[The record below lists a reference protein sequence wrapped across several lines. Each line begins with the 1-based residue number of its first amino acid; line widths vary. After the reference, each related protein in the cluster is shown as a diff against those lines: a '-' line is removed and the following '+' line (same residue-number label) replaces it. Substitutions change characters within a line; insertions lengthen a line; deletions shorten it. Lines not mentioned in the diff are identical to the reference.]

1 MHEEWLKYAQ
11 MDLDSAEFLRNMK
24 PTPIEVICY
33 HCEQASEK
41 LLKAVLVASN
51 IEPPKTHDLIVL
63 CKKCTELD
71 PSFDS
76 LAEACIELSPYGVQT
91 RYPSNLDLSN
101 TDMQCAISMCH
112 LIDKFVRI
120 KLKNKSSL

>member
-1 MHEEWLKYAQ
+1 MVKICTNGFRLCRIFTQHEANANRK
-11 MDLDSAEFLRNMK
+11 
-24 PTPIEVICY
+24 ICY

-112 LIDKFVRI
+112 LIDKFVRT

>member
-1 MHEEWLKYAQ
+1 MHEEWLKFAQ
-11 MDLDSAEFLRNMK
+11 MDLDSAEFLCNMK
-24 PTPIEVICY
+24 PTPVEVICY

-63 CKKCTELD
+63 CKKCTDID
-71 PSFDS
+71 PTFEN

-91 RYPSNLDLSN
+91 RYPSNLDLSA
-101 TDMQCAISMCH
+101 TDMQCALSMCH
-112 LIDKFVRI
+112 LIDKFVRE
-120 KLKNKSSL
+120 KLTSL